1 MFSLFAMDPVHSLAD
16 AAAAAAAAT
25 STSASTSTLATT
37 HDEAGRNGAE
47 STAPTS
53 GIGSGI
59 ARSVSPKS
67 PTNSMPRTEE
77 NMLRHN
83 MYSSTSPHLMHPDTP
98 PPRKDT
104 LSSIS
109 TQATT
114 ATMASAETN
123 NTSYSADT
131 SPRLHQSIFSVKDG
145 SDVSN
150 TRRTSRRRTG
160 PLSQQSRERAAL
172 IRKLGA
178 CHDCRRRRVAVS
190 ICSSS
195 TLCSVLPW
203 LTTMKPQSAIPATTT

>member
-1 MFSLFAMDPVHSLAD
+1 MDPVHSLAD
-16 AAAAAAAAT
+16 ATAAAAAAAAA
-25 STSASTSTLATT
+25 ASSSSPSMLATVR
-37 HDEAGRNGAE
+37 DEDGCNPIE
-47 STAPTS
+47 SAAPTP
-53 GIGSGI
+53 GVV
-59 ARSVSPKS
+59 ADTVK
-67 PTNSMPRTEE
+67 
-77 NMLRHN
+77 
-83 MYSSTSPHLMHPDTP
+83 STSPSPPAAKVDESLVRHAMYSPTSPRLMHSGSP

-114 ATMASAETN
+114 ATTASAETN

-131 SPRLHQSIFSVKDG
+131 SPSLHQSIFSVKDG

-150 TRRTSRRRTG
+150 TRRASRRRTG

-190 ICSSS
+190 ISRILFLLSGNQQPF
-195 TLCSVLPW
+195 VL
-203 LTTMKPQSAIPATTT
+203 LMLSCM